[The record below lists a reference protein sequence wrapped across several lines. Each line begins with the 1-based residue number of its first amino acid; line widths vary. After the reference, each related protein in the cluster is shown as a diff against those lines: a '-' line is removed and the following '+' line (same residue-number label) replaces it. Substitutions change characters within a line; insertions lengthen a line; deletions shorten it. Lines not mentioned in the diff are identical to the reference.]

1 MSISLSRRDFLG
13 ATLSAVAGTALAERA
28 GSSAAPLSATD
39 DGFLDEIERT
49 TFQYFR
55 ECSHPRTGLVKDRNH
70 AIGDDDRIVASIAA
84 TGFGLTALC
93 VADKRG
99 WLPHPEARERM
110 HTTLRF

>member
-13 ATLSAVAGTALAERA
+13 ATLSAVAGTALAARP

-39 DGFLDEIERT
+39 DRFLDEIERT

-55 ECSHPRTGLVKDRNH
+55 ECSHPSTGLVKDRNH
-70 AIGDDDRIVASIAA
+70 AVGQDDRIVASIAA
-84 TGFGLTALC
+84 TGFGLTTLC

-99 WLPHPEARERM
+99 WLAQAGARERV
-110 HTTLRF
+110 HTT